1 MDKDDLIQ
9 RSFEV
14 LFLIIAASALYG
26 MFSLKYNL
34 PVPFKEESIEKPI
47 IINDT
52 FSEVLLKEALEEAEI
67 QHPDIVFA
75 QARLETGNFKSDYF
89 KERNNLFGFRAR
101 NGYMH
106 FRSWRESVLFYA
118 NWQKKYYKSGD
129 YYAFLENIGYAED
142 STYIKKVKGCI
153 K

>member
-1 MDKDDLIQ
+1 
-9 RSFEV
+9 
-14 LFLIIAASALYG
+14 

-34 PVPFKEESIEKPI
+34 PVPFKEKQEIPI

-52 FSEVLLKEALEEAEI
+52 FSETLLKEALIEAEI

-106 FRSWRESVLFYA
+106 FRNWRESVLFYA

-142 STYIKKVKGCI
+142 STYIKKVKSCI

>member
-1 MDKDDLIQ
+1 MDKDDLVQ
-9 RSFEV
+9 RSFEI
-14 LFLIIAASALYG
+14 LFLIVAACALYG

-34 PVPFKEESIEKPI
+34 PVPFKEKQEIPI

-52 FSEVLLKEALEEAEI
+52 FSETLLKEALIEAEI

-106 FRSWRESVLFYA
+106 FRNWRESVLFYA

-142 STYIKKVKGCI
+142 STYIKKVKSCI